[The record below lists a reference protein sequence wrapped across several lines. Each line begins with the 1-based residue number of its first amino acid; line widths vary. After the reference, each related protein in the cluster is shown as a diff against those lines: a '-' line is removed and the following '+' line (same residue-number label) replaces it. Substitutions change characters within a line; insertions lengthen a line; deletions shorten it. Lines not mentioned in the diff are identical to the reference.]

1 MEAPRIL
8 VVKGKA
14 GMGNRLRFLAHAFVY
29 AIASRRVLVIDWSDP
44 TYSNDGQNVFQ
55 EYFEP
60 DNLSLLE
67 VELES
72 LNGIEVVPNIWDGYL
87 DYPVSEMKGMINKA
101 INQRIR
107 ENLLSGPLWNDFDN
121 PAPIQVVWAYNQH
134 LKRIPPA
141 LLSRVIGKKSSRE
154 ILIWFFQEILTLNWV
169 LRQRIESFVAKN
181 PSMIGVH
188 VRQSD
193 KKTTHPLSTSFE
205 KIDRLDDSHSIF
217 LATDNLQIF
226 EQFVKRYGNRV
237 ISTPK
242 WYPSPG
248 ASCHQNKQCPDRLE
262 NGKEALVDIYILSQC
277 KFLLRQKDSSFTEI
291 SDYIAGRQ
299 SEFWNV

>member
-14 GMGNRLRFLAHAFVY
+14 GMGNRLRFLTHAFAY
-29 AIASRRVLVIDWSDP
+29 AIASRRALVIDWSDP

-60 DNLSLLE
+60 DNLDLLE
-67 VELES
+67 VELKS
-72 LNGIEVVPNIWDGYL
+72 LNGIGVIPDIWDGNL
-87 DYPVSEMKGMINKA
+87 NCSVSEMKGMMDQA
-101 INQRIR
+101 INQRKR
-107 ENLLSGPLWNDFDN
+107 ELLLSGPLWGGFDN
-121 PAPIQVVWAYNQH
+121 PVPIQVVWGYNQH
-134 LKRIPPA
+134 LEYIPLA
-141 LLSRVIGKKSSRE
+141 LLSRVIEKKSSRE
-154 ILIWFFQEILTLNWV
+154 ILIWFFQEILTLNRK
-169 LRQRIESFVAKN
+169 LRQRIESFVVKN

-188 VRQSD
+188 IRQSD
-193 KKTTHPLSTSFE
+193 KKATHPLSTCFE

-226 EQFVKRYGNRV
+226 EQFAQRYGDRV

-248 ASCHQNKQCPDRLE
+248 TSCHQNKQCPDRLE
-262 NGKEALVDIYILSQC
+262 NGREALVDIYILSQC
-277 KFLLRQKDSSFTEI
+277 KFLLRQKGSSFTEI